1 METLEQAEQCAADLH
16 WLATLLTGRREIA
29 TDVTMQALTPA
40 DDPNTFFSTWMQQ
53 WSRRIVIAKALAAVR
68 EDLAR
73 SAHRTGLMRG
83 EDSVL
88 PPASWTL
95 QESTT
100 KADLERALL
109 AIEVFPRAAVLLLIF
124 ERVPL
129 PDTAI
134 LLDSE
139 PALVRIALAG
149 GVRGL
154 TINLARIQG
163 WTSAENNSVNGEVQ
177 NA

>member
-1 METLEQAEQCAADLH
+1 MDTLEQAKQSAADLH

-40 DDPNTFFSTWMQQ
+40 DDPNAFFSTWMQQ
-53 WSRRIVIAKALAAVR
+53 WSRRIVIARALAAVR
-68 EDLAR
+68 ADLAR
-73 SAHRTGLMRG
+73 SARRTALVRG
-83 EDSVL
+83 ENSVL
-88 PPASWTL
+88 PPASWML
-95 QESTT
+95 LESTT

-129 PDTAI
+129 QDAAI

-139 PALVRIALAG
+139 PALVRVALAG
-149 GVRGL
+149 GLRDL
-154 TINLARIQG
+154 TINLARMQG
-163 WTSAENNSVNGEVQ
+163 WTSTENNPVNEEVQ
-177 NA
+177 NV